1 METGLFVRN
10 GDVYA
15 EKEQD
20 AEMDIKVIWPNGDEE
35 RALAIKSTTGMGIGD
50 LVSKVMVERE
60 GEPVFIP
67 CHMAKEIWIESFGER
82 VIVREAAPV
91 TVNMLQR

>member
-1 METGLFVRN
+1 MQMETGLLVRN
-10 GDVYA
+10 GDVSA

-50 LVSKVMVERE
+50 L
-60 GEPVFIP
+60 
-67 CHMAKEIWIESFGER
+67 ESG
-82 VIVREAAPV
+82 
-91 TVNMLQR
+91 